1 IAIPAADVVDLD
13 GHFGLHP
20 TLAPLKTLW
29 DNKSLAVLHA
39 IGSPDSTPRL
49 AQMVA
54 RLGEPLYQQPAPT
67 GYAET
72 EEHWVNSGALLARMN
87 AAVALAG
94 GRLPGIDANLDSV
107 IPATTDHS
115 QLVSAVDER
124 ILGGTMSAHTKS
136 VILEQLTDLNDP
148 IQARALAVGLAL
160 GGPDFQ
166 KQ

>member
-1 IAIPAADVVDLD
+1 VKIARRTARMSPDFWDARVVRSKVKTPFEFVISAAR
-13 GHFGLHP
+13 
-20 TLAPLKTLW
+20 
-29 DNKSLAVLHA
+29 A
-39 IGSPDSTPRL
+39 ISADPDSTPRL

-72 EEHWVNSGALLARMN
+72 EAHWVNSGSLLARMN

-94 GRLPGIDANLDSV
+94 GRLPGIDANLDAV
-107 IPATTDHS
+107 IPATTDHA
-115 QLVSAVDER
+115 QLVDRVDER
-124 ILGGTMSAHTKS
+124 ILGSTMSAHTKS
-136 VILEQLTDLNDP
+136 VILAQLGDISDP
-148 IQARALAVGLAL
+148 AQARALAVGLAL